1 MLHMLH
7 TVAIALQTV
16 LDAILPRKER
26 ALRIDQYVLEDIP
39 VSPVEHEVLG
49 VSITTLL
56 DYRTQVV
63 QDLIRALKYDRSGH
77 AAQLLA
83 GALAEYLREEIANLK
98 AFSTRPIVLVP
109 IPLHA
114 SRLRER
120 GFNQVEKVLENLP
133 QEFRGALSR
142 VETHVLARTRAT
154 PQQTRLSR
162 AERLTNVRGAFELQ
176 FPFAAENAHVILI
189 DDVTT
194 TGATLAE
201 AAKPFKKA
209 GLQVTLLALAHA

>member
-1 MLHMLH
+1 MLR
-7 TVAIALQTV
+7 TFASAIQIV
-16 LDAILPRKER
+16 LDTILPRKER
-26 ALRIDQYVLEDIP
+26 IIRIDHYALEDIP
-39 VSPVEHEVLG
+39 VSPVEHEACG

-63 QDLIRALKYDRSGH
+63 QDLIRSLKYDHSGH

-98 AFSTRPIVLVP
+98 AFSTKPIVLIPV
-109 IPLHA
+109 PLHA

-120 GFNQVEKVLENLP
+120 GFNQIETVLQNLP
-133 QEFRGALSR
+133 REFKNGTISR
-142 VETHVLARTRAT
+142 VVADALVRTRPT

-162 AERLTNVRGAFELQ
+162 SERLKNVAGAFKLLS
-176 FPFAAENAHVILI
+176 PIENVHIILV

-194 TGATLAE
+194 TGATLSE
-201 AAKPFKKA
+201 AATPF
-209 GLQVTLLALAHA
+209 GSPVSLLALAHA